1 MASNAREIKRRIKS
15 VTNIGQITKAMELVS
30 AAKMRK
36 AQSAATSSR
45 PYATMSSQ
53 LLKNLVAKTG
63 LDNHPLI
70 KRVMPEDQKVPV
82 QKILAI
88 LISSD
93 RGLAGA
99 FNGNVINKAMGLVVA
114 EDFSLPQNGG
124 LKTSATSSHKNLFD
138 FITVGKKGADALRRM
153 GHNIV
158 ATFQAKDKV
167 SFIDA
172 RAMADI
178 AMQDFLAFK
187 YEKVFIIYTDFVST
201 LVQQPNILQLLPF
214 SSEEERPAFAE
225 ASAGEDFLFEPNSD
239 EVLKN
244 LITRTV
250 EFAVYQTLV
259 EAAASEH
266 SARMVAMRNANDAAG
281 ELIEDLS
288 LSFNQARQA
297 GITRELS
304 EISAAKLAM
313 EG

>member
-1 MASNAREIKRRIKS
+1 MANSKEIKRRIKS

-36 AQSAATSSR
+36 AQGAATASR
-45 PYATMSSQ
+45 PYATLSSQ
-53 LLKNLVAKTG
+53 LLRNLVAKTG

-70 KRVMPEDQKVPV
+70 KRVMPEDQKIPA
-82 QKILAI
+82 QKILAV

-99 FNGNVINKAMGLVVA
+99 FNANVISKALGLLK
-114 EDFSLPQNGG
+114 ENGSE
-124 LKTSATSSHKNLFD
+124 KFD
-138 FITVGKKGADALRRM
+138 FITIGKKGADAIKRL

-158 ATFQAKDKV
+158 ATFPAKDKI
-167 SFIDA
+167 SFTDA
-172 RAMADI
+172 RAIARI

-201 LVQQPNILQLLPF
+201 LVQKPNILQVLPF
-214 SSEEERPAFAE
+214 ASESGIRNQEL
-225 ASAGEDFLFEPNSD
+225 GIIFEPSPD
-239 EVLKN
+239 EVLES

-281 ELIEDLS
+281 DLIEDLS
-288 LSFNQARQA
+288 LSYNQARQA

>member
-1 MASNAREIKRRIKS
+1 MANSKEIKRRIKS
-15 VTNIGQITKAMELVS
+15 VTSIGQITKAMELVS

-36 AQSAATSSR
+36 AQVAATSSR
-45 PYATMSSQ
+45 PYATLSSQ
-53 LLKNLVAKTG
+53 LLKNLAAKSD
-63 LDNHPLI
+63 LSSNPLI
-70 KRVMPEDQKVPV
+70 NRVLPDDQKIPV

-88 LISSD
+88 LVSSD

-99 FNGNVINKAMGLVVA
+99 FNANVIGKALDLLK
-114 EDFSLPQNGG
+114 ENGSE
-124 LKTSATSSHKNLFD
+124 KFD
-138 FITVGKKGADALRRM
+138 FITIGKKGADAIRRS

-158 ATFQAKDKV
+158 AAFPAKDKV
-167 SFIDA
+167 SFTDSKA
-172 RAMADI
+172 I
-178 AMQDFLAFK
+178 AQIAIQDFLAFK

-201 LVQQPNILQLLPF
+201 LVQRPNILQLLPF
-214 SSEEERPAFAE
+214 SSEGEEIKQ
-225 ASAGEDFLFEPNSD
+225 DLLFEPSPA
-239 EVLKN
+239 EVLES

-266 SARMVAMRNANDAAG
+266 SARMVAMRNANDAAAD
-281 ELIEDLS
+281 LIEDLS

-313 EG
+313 EE

>member
-1 MASNAREIKRRIKS
+1 MSNSKEIKRRIKS

-45 PYATMSSQ
+45 PYATLSSQ
-53 LLKNLVAKTG
+53 LLKNLVAKAD
-63 LDNHPLI
+63 LNAHPLI
-70 KRVMPEDQKVPV
+70 RRILPEGEKMPV
-82 QKILAI
+82 QKVLAI

-99 FNGNVINKAMGLVVA
+99 FNTNVINKALGL
-114 EDFSLPQNGG
+114 
-124 LKTSATSSHKNLFD
+124 LKENDSQEFD
-138 FITVGKKGADALRRM
+138 FITVGKKGADGVRRL
-153 GHNIV
+153 GHNIL
-158 ATFQAKDKV
+158 ATFPAKDKV
-167 SFIDA
+167 SFTDA
-172 RAMADI
+172 RAISQI

-201 LVQQPNILQLLPF
+201 LVQRPNILQLLPF
-214 SSEEERPAFAE
+214 ESVRSRVSVQGSEL
-225 ASAGEDFLFEPNSD
+225 LFEPTPD
-239 EVLKN
+239 EVLEN

-266 SARMVAMRNANDAAG
+266 SARMVAMRNANDAAA

-288 LSFNQARQA
+288 LSYNQARQS

>member
-1 MASNAREIKRRIKS
+1 MATNSKEIRKRIKA
-15 VTNIGQITKAMELVS
+15 TGNIAKITKAMELVS

-36 AQSAATSSR
+36 AQTAATSSR
-45 PYATMSSQ
+45 PYATLSSQ
-53 LLKNLVAKTG
+53 LLINLVAKAD
-63 LDNHPLI
+63 LASHPLI
-70 KRVMPEDQKVPV
+70 QRVLPEGEKMPPQKV
-82 QKILAI
+82 LGI

-99 FNGNVINKAMGLVVA
+99 FNANVINKALA
-114 EDFSLPQNGG
+114 L
-124 LKTSATSSHKNLFD
+124 LKEEGEFD
-138 FITVGKKGADALRRM
+138 FITVGKKGADAIKRL

-158 ATFQAKDKV
+158 ATLPAKDKV

-172 RAMADI
+172 HAIAQI

-187 YEKVFIIYTDFVST
+187 YEKVFVIYTDFVST
-201 LVQQPNILQLLPF
+201 LVQKPNILQLLPF
-214 SSEEERPAFAE
+214 DR
-225 ASAGEDFLFEPNSD
+225 GEGRGVRVEDILFEPSPD
-239 EVLKN
+239 DVLEN

-250 EFAVYQTLV
+250 EFAVYQSLV

-288 LSFNQARQA
+288 LSYNQARQA